1 MENVLEDAVPLA
13 GVICTIG
20 MPMLLAIIAVTISLK
35 AKHKERMAL
44 IAKGMT
50 LKEFE
55 TEARPNRYPALR
67 KGLLMI
73 GLALGAFIGL
83 VWAYPQP
90 MCEENPEWLALFI
103 TAFSI
108 FFGGVS
114 LVVYYF
120 LARYFMKKEKAEDQ
134 LPL

>member
-1 MENVLEDAVPLA
+1 MDNVLGAAIPLV

-20 MPMLLAIIAVTISLK
+20 MPMLLAIIAVSLSLK

-44 IAKGMT
+44 IDKGMT

-73 GLALGAFIGL
+73 GLALGALIGL
-83 VWAYPQP
+83 LWAYPQP
-90 MCEENPEWLALFI
+90 MCEESPQWLALFI
-103 TAFSI
+103 PAFSI
-108 FFGGVS
+108 LFGGVS
-114 LVVYYF
+114 LVIYYF
-120 LARYFMKKEKAEDQ
+120 LSRYFMKKEKAEDQ